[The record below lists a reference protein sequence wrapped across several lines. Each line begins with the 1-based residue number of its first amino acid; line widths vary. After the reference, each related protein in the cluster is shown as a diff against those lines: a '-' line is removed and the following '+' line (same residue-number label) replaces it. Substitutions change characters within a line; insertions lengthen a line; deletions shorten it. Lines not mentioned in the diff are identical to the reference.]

1 MIAAIIVLYNPE
13 LHKLHRLMDAIDSQ
27 VDKLFFVD
35 NDSENISSAS
45 FEPWHKAQYIRL
57 DANFGIAHAQ
67 NIGIAKALNQGAE
80 YILLLDQDSVPS
92 TKLISNLTKA
102 ISDEGV
108 AASGSAYY
116 DPRSQKTSFFVTQQ
130 TGIPKRWTPITEEF
144 EENTL
149 TVNSAFLISSGTL
162 IKSNVLKKLGAMRSD
177 YFIDHVDTEWCFRIR
192 NAGYRIVGAP
202 NAIMEH
208 SLGDEVRRVWFLG
221 WRQVSYHSPLRD
233 YYMFRNTLLMIKDT
247 PMSLIWKCHLLWRL
261 LQFAGYFLTFTPSR
275 KERFIKM
282 SLGIIHGLKNIR
294 GKLDIN
300 TNSCSP
306 IPMTE
311 LDPSCLK

>member
-35 NDSENISSAS
+35 NDSENISSAA

-80 YILLLDQDSVPS
+80 YILLLDQDSIPS
-92 TKLISNLTKA
+92 LTLVNDLTIVLA
-102 ISDEGV
+102 DESV

-116 DPRSQKTSFFVTQQ
+116 DPRSQKTSFFVIQKN
-130 TGIPKRWTPITEEF
+130 GVPKRWSLPIEGIKEIPQ
-144 EENTL
+144 
-149 TVNSAFLISSGTL
+149 TVDTAFLIASGTL

-208 SLGDEVRRVWFLG
+208 SLGDEIRRVWFLG

-300 TNSCSP
+300 TNSCRP

-311 LDPSCLK
+311 LDPTCLK